1 VSSIEFVCKDWSKY
15 VEGLLPI
22 YDVVI
27 NAGDKACT
35 FGVLSANSK
44 GDNYY
49 FSTREKSYVLFSKG
63 DNYYFSTR
71 EKSDVLLAA
80 SHLRTIADKL
90 DELNIRGGL
99 LGEGGA
105 E

>member
-1 VSSIEFVCKDWSKY
+1 MSSIEFVCKDWSKY

-49 FSTREKSYVLFSKG
+49 FSTREKSYVL
-63 DNYYFSTR
+63 
-71 EKSDVLLAA
+71 LAA

-99 LGEGGA
+99 LGEGGG
-105 E
+105 